1 MEAIARAGAALV
13 DEPEERGPAQR
24 PADLRIARWITRAQ
38 RGDVEAFEELVT
50 LHERR
55 VHGIAWRLLGRVE
68 DAQDAAQEV
77 FLRLYR
83 SLARIDAG
91 RPLAPWLYR
100 VTVNVCRDLG
110 RKRRRRRSTS
120 LEELREDTGLEPA
133 DPLTGPERR
142 AEVADETRRMLE
154 ILDGLPEK
162 ERTALVLR
170 DLEGLS
176 TAEVAEILGSSPVTV
191 RTQISRARLKLHR
204 SRRELHRRSTS
215 QNAAPQNTTQD
226 TSSTSRRQP

>member
-1 MEAIARAGAALV
+1 MEAIAPAGAAVV
-13 DEPEERGPAQR
+13 DEPGAERTSR
-24 PADLRIARWITRAQ
+24 PPVDLQLARWIRGAQ
-38 RGDVEAFEELVT
+38 RGDVAAFEELVS

-55 VHGIAWRLLGRVE
+55 VYGTAWRLLGRVE

-83 SLARIDAG
+83 SLSRIDPG

-110 RKRRRRRSTS
+110 RKRRRRGRWIGSS
-120 LEELREDTGLEPA
+120 VEELREESGLEPE
-133 DPLTGPERR
+133 DPVAGPEHR
-142 AEVADETRRMLE
+142 AEAAQEMRRMLE
-154 ILDGLPEK
+154 ILRQLPEK

-176 TAEVAEILGSSPVTV
+176 TAEVAEVLDSSPVTV

-204 SRRELHRRSTS
+204 LRRQIHLGSESRRTS
-215 QNAAPQNTTQD
+215 
-226 TSSTSRRQP
+226 